1 MIAEA
6 TQFHTTQ
13 YTAQY
18 ELLRS
23 EVLGAKG
30 YAVQTGAAGRTRA
43 VGLALLL
50 CEGMP
55 GWLKAVETVLR
66 TSMAPPTRN
75 TEESSLASEPLS
87 RYESVPAWLS
97 GVPRHDLTA
106 FLASLVLSTR
116 HLENSSSREGYRPC
130 R

>member
-1 MIAEA
+1 MITEV

-13 YTAQY
+13 YTVQY

-23 EVLGAKG
+23 EVLGAK
-30 YAVQTGAAGRTRA
+30 YDAVQTGAAGRTRA

-55 GWLKAVETVLR
+55 GWLKAVETVIR
-66 TSMAPPTRN
+66 TSMAPRT
-75 TEESSLASEPLS
+75 TDAGESPASEPLC

-97 GVPRHDLTA
+97 GVPRHDLTT

-116 HLENSSSREGYRPC
+116 HLENSSSREGYRSC
-130 R
+130 Q